1 MSPVGQDLVGRTLV
15 GIDGGKIG
23 RIDAI
28 YVNSSTGEPE
38 WVAINLGGLLA
49 SKHGFAPVANVTA
62 EGDKAVV
69 AFEKNH
75 VKHAPTT
82 KSEGVLSP
90 QENDALYR
98 YYSIEHDSQVQAG
111 SRDSSLWAGRS

>member
-1 MSPVGQDLVGRTLV
+1 MSSIDEGLIGRTLV
-15 GIDGGKIG
+15 GIDGQKIG

-28 YVNSSTGEPE
+28 YVNSATGEPE
-38 WVAINLGGLLA
+38 WVAINLGGLMA
-49 SKHGFAPVANVTA
+49 AKHGFAPVTKVSA

-69 AFEKNH
+69 AFEKKH

-90 QENDALYR
+90 DENDALYS
-98 YYSIEHDSQVQAG
+98 YYGMTHEVHAG
-111 SRDSSLWAGRS
+111 SRDASLHSAN